1 MAWTKKQ
8 MILAFIM
15 VSTGSINTIAAKWT
29 DRIVSE
35 NRHGHVVNFNH
46 PFLQADCMFMGEM
59 TCMAAFYILRCLRRR
74 ARQGDSELA
83 MDSDQNT
90 KFPRL
95 VFYLPAICDMTAT
108 SMMYL
113 GLTLTYASSFQML
126 RGAVIVFTGL
136 LSVGFLGRRLHY
148 FHWLGIVFVLT
159 GLVVVG
165 LSDFISSSQTNQD
178 LNGVITGDLLIIM
191 AQIVTA
197 TQMVIEEKFVIK
209 HNVPPLLAVGWE
221 GTFGFL
227 TLSILL
233 VPMYYIPAGK
243 LSGNESGTLE
253 DAIDAFVQIGNSGL
267 LAFSLLLNIGSI
279 AFFNFAG
286 ISVTKELSATTRMVL
301 DSVRTFVIWVFTL
314 LVQWETFQY
323 LQPIGF
329 IILILGM
336 MLYNDVIILPILRK
350 RGIIQDQKVPEA
362 MPVLEGVDEVDKG
375 STYGGTVEP
384 F

>member
-8 MILAFIM
+8 MMLAFIM
-15 VSTGSINTIAAKWT
+15 VSTGSINTISAKWT
-29 DRIVSE
+29 DRIYSK
-35 NRHGHVVNFNH
+35 NSHGNVVKFNH

-59 TCMAAFYILRCLRRR
+59 TCMAAFYILRILRRR
-74 ARQGDSELA
+74 ARQGASELA
-83 MDSDQNT
+83 LDSD
-90 KFPRL
+90 
-95 VFYLPAICDMTAT
+95 
-108 SMMYL
+108 
-113 GLTLTYASSFQML
+113 QML

-136 LSVGFLGRRLHY
+136 LSVGFLGRRLRY
-148 FHWLGIVFVLT
+148 FHWLGIVLVLI

-178 LNGVITGDLLIIM
+178 LNGIITGDLLIIM

-197 TQMVIEEKFVIK
+197 TQMVIEERFVIK

-227 TLSILL
+227 TLSVLL

-243 LSGNESGTLE
+243 LSGNENGTLE
-253 DAIDAFVQIGNSGL
+253 DAIDAFVQIGNSAL
-267 LAFSLLLNIGSI
+267 LALSLLMNIVSI

-329 IILILGM
+329 VILMLGM
-336 MLYNDVIILPILRK
+336 MLYNDVIILPFLRSC
-350 RGIIQDQKVPEA
+350 GVIQDQRVPETI
-362 MPVLEGVDEVDKG
+362 PVLEGVDEVDKG
-375 STYGGTVEP
+375 STYGGTVDP

>member
-8 MILAFIM
+8 MMLAFIM
-15 VSTGSINTIAAKWT
+15 VSTGSINTISAKWT
-29 DRIVSE
+29 DRIYSK
-35 NRHGHVVNFNH
+35 NSHGNVVKFNH

-59 TCMAAFYILRCLRRR
+59 TCMAAFYILRILRRR
-74 ARQGDSELA
+74 ARQGASELA
-83 MDSDQNT
+83 LDSDQNT

-136 LSVGFLGRRLHY
+136 LSVGFLGRRLRY
-148 FHWLGIVFVLT
+148 FHWLGIVLVLI

-178 LNGVITGDLLIIM
+178 LNGIIT
-191 AQIVTA
+191 
-197 TQMVIEEKFVIK
+197 
-209 HNVPPLLAVGWE
+209 

-227 TLSILL
+227 TLSVLL

-243 LSGNESGTLE
+243 LSGNENGTLE
-253 DAIDAFVQIGNSGL
+253 DAIDAFVQIGNSAL
-267 LAFSLLLNIGSI
+267 LALSLLMNIVSI

-329 IILILGM
+329 VILMLGM
-336 MLYNDVIILPILRK
+336 MLYNDVIILPFLRSC
-350 RGIIQDQKVPEA
+350 GVIQDQRVPETI
-362 MPVLEGVDEVDKG
+362 PVLEGVDEVDKG
-375 STYGGTVEP
+375 STYGGTVDP

>member
-1 MAWTKKQ
+1 MVWTKKQ
-8 MILAFIM
+8 MILAFVM
-15 VSTGSINTIAAKWT
+15 VSTGSINTISAKWT

-35 NRHGHVVNFNH
+35 NRHGNVVNFNH

-59 TCMAAFYILRCLRRR
+59 TCMAAFYILRFLRRR
-74 ARQGDSELA
+74 ARKGASELA
-83 MDSDQNT
+83 LDSDQNT
-90 KFPRL
+90 KFPPL

-136 LSVGFLGRRLHY
+136 LSVGFLGRRLRY
-148 FHWLGIVFVLT
+148 FHWLGIVLVLI

-165 LSDFISSSQTNQD
+165 LSDFISSSKTNQD

-197 TQMVIEEKFVIK
+197 TQMVIEERFVIK
-209 HNVPPLLAVGWE
+209 HNIPPLLAVGWE

-227 TLSILL
+227 TLSVLL

-243 LSGNESGTLE
+243 LSGNENGTLE
-253 DAIDAFVQIGNSGL
+253 DAIDAFVQIGNSAL
-267 LAFSLLLNIGSI
+267 LAFSLLMNIVSI

-314 LVQWETFQY
+314 IVQWETFQY

-329 IILILGM
+329 IILMLGM
-336 MLYNDVIILPILRK
+336 MLYNDVIILPFLRQ
-350 RGIIQDQKVPEA
+350 RGVIQDQRVLEA
-362 MPVLEGVDEVDKG
+362 IPVLEEVDEKDKG
-375 STYGGTVEP
+375 STYGSTVDP